1 VTRGNLC
8 AARRGAGGVTT
19 VLELTGNAAGQVL
32 EAGPFPARWTLGWLA
47 VLCAAGAALLGSGW
61 LGGLAAGAL
70 LLSLK
75 IR

>member
-1 VTRGNLC
+1 MTRGNLC
-8 AARRGAGGVTT
+8 AARLVPGGMTT
-19 VLELTGNAAGQVL
+19 MLELTVNAAGQVL
-32 EAGPFPARWTLGWLA
+32 DAGPFSTRWTLRWLA

-70 LLSLK
+70 LSLK